1 MIKILTLKEYNYKKI
16 TNKISVEQEEL
27 ITL

>member
-1 MIKILTLKEYNYKKI
+1 MIKILTLKEYNYKKV
-16 TNKISVEQEEL
+16 TKEISVEQEEL